1 MTDPQGGFG
10 DIGGS
15 QGRHSGSSG
24 EKRTGPNGLDP
35 LTLAAWNA
43 GLDDYVIPPRE
54 WLLGNVFCKGFLSSL
69 LADGGVGKTA
79 IRIAQIFSLATNRKL
94 TDQHVFR
101 RCRCLIISFED
112 SRDELRRRVYATM
125 LHYNITAADID
136 GWLFL
141 AAPKGLKLAQMV
153 DGSPQTNTLAALLRE
168 AITTLNLDLVCL
180 DPFIKTHSMGE
191 NDNNAMDFVCDLL
204 TTIAIELNVAI
215 DSPHHTNKGLATPG
229 DPNRGRG
236 ASSTKDAAR
245 LVYTLTPMTPDE
257 GALFG
262 LSEAERRSLIR
273 EDSAKVN
280 ITPPSTEARW
290 FRLIGQT
297 LGNATPEYPKGDNVQ
312 TVEPWQPPNLWADLD
327 SAILNRILD
336 AIDAGMPNGQR
347 YSAAGP
353 AKDRSAWKAVQAAAP
368 DKPEPACRAIINTW
382 KKTGLLFEDNYE
394 DPKDRKPRKGL
405 YVNASQRPS

>member
-79 IRIAQIFSLATNRKL
+79 LRIAQIFSLATNRKL

-112 SRDELRRRVYATM
+112 SRDELRRRVYAAM
-125 LHYNITAADID
+125 LHYDITAADID

-153 DGSPQTNTLAALLRE
+153 DGSPQT
-168 AITTLNLDLVCL
+168 
-180 DPFIKTHSMGE
+180 
-191 NDNNAMDFVCDLL
+191 
-204 TTIAIELNVAI
+204 
-215 DSPHHTNKGLATPG
+215 G
-229 DPNRGRG
+229 DPGG
-236 ASSTKDAAR
+236 PAAR
-245 LVYTLTPMTPDE
+245 GHHNLEPRPRLPRPVHQNPQHGRERQQRHGLRLRPARHHRHRTERRNRLPAPHQQGSRDTRRRQTE
-257 GALFG
+257 GA
-262 LSEAERRSLIR
+262 AQ
-273 EDSAKVN
+273 AQPKM
-280 ITPPSTEARW
+280 PP
-290 FRLIGQT
+290 G
-297 LGNATPEYPKGDNVQ
+297 
-312 TVEPWQPPNLWADLD
+312 
-327 SAILNRILD
+327 
-336 AIDAGMPNGQR
+336 
-347 YSAAGP
+347 
-353 AKDRSAWKAVQAAAP
+353 
-368 DKPEPACRAIINTW
+368 
-382 KKTGLLFEDNYE
+382 
-394 DPKDRKPRKGL
+394 
-405 YVNASQRPS
+405 

>member
-1 MTDPQGGFG
+1 
-10 DIGGS
+10 
-15 QGRHSGSSG
+15 
-24 EKRTGPNGLDP
+24 
-35 LTLAAWNA
+35 
-43 GLDDYVIPPRE
+43 
-54 WLLGNVFCKGFLSSL
+54 
-69 LADGGVGKTA
+69 
-79 IRIAQIFSLATNRKL
+79 
-94 TDQHVFR
+94 
-101 RCRCLIISFED
+101 
-112 SRDELRRRVYATM
+112 
-125 LHYNITAADID
+125 
-136 GWLFL
+136 
-141 AAPKGLKLAQMV
+141 
-153 DGSPQTNTLAALLRE
+153 
-168 AITTLNLDLVCL
+168 
-180 DPFIKTHSMGE
+180 
-191 NDNNAMDFVCDLL
+191 
-204 TTIAIELNVAI
+204 
-215 DSPHHTNKGLATPG
+215 
-229 DPNRGRG
+229 
-236 ASSTKDAAR
+236 
-245 LVYTLTPMTPDE
+245 MTPDE
-257 GALFG
+257 GELFG

-290 FRLIGQT
+290 FRLIGQP

-312 TVEPWQPPNLWADLD
+312 TVEPWQPPDLWADLD